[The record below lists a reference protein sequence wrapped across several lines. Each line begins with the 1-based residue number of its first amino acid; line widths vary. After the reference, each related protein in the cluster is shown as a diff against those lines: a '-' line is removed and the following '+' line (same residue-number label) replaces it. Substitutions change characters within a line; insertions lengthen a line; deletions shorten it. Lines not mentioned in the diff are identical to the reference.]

1 MTKPTSMTELQAVNV
16 LLTTIGES
24 PVNTLTGNQV
34 TDVTI
39 ANQVITEV
47 SREVQA
53 QGWHFNTE
61 DRVLL
66 SRDVANNIIIPS
78 DVARIDTPNFNTTI
92 RGGKLFNLTDRT
104 YVFSSSV
111 EASIVYFQ
119 DFAVLPEVVKNYI
132 STRASRIFSDRML
145 NSETIHKMVSRDEQK
160 ALTDLKAFESD
171 TADFNMMD
179 SYAVARVMKRGNTR
193 RMLS

>member
-1 MTKPTSMTELQAVNV
+1 MTKPTSMTELEAVNV

-61 DRVLL
+61 DKVLL
-66 SRDVANNIIIPS
+66 SRDVNNNIIIPS
-78 DVARIDTPNFNTTI
+78 DVARIDTPNFNTI
-92 RGGKLFNLTDRT
+92 VRGGKLFNLTDRT
-104 YVFSSSV
+104 YVFSASI
-111 EASIVYFQ
+111 EATIVYFQ
-119 DFAVLPEVVKNYI
+119 DFEVLPEVVKIYI

-179 SYAVARVMKRGNTR
+179 SYSVARVMNRGFNR
-193 RMLS
+193 RVLL